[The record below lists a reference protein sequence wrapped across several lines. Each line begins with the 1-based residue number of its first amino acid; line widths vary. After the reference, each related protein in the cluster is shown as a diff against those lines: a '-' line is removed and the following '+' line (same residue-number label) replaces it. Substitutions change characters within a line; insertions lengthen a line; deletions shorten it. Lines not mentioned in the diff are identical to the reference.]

1 MFRNISFNFKGNAE
15 KGRDAIEK
23 IMDLAID
30 QTLNPKGKV
39 SGALAPFRVDCL
51 DTDTKYEIIAEL
63 PGFTKDE
70 ITVSY
75 DEEHQL
81 SISAEHAQEVEE
93 DDVRYACR
101 ERRTGKLER
110 MFYVDGIASDHV
122 SVSLENGILTVIL
135 PKENPDKNKKIFDI
149 N

>member
-1 MFRNISFNFKGNAE
+1 MFRNIPFNLKGNAD

-23 IMDLAID
+23 FMDLALE
-30 QTLNPKGKV
+30 QTFNPKGKV

-51 DTDTKYEIIAEL
+51 ESEARYEIIAEL
-63 PGFTKDE
+63 PGFTKEE
-70 ITVSY
+70 ITVAY

-81 SISAEHAQEVEE
+81 SISAEHATQVEE
-93 DDVRYACR
+93 EGVKYVCR
-101 ERRTGKLER
+101 ERRSGKVER
-110 MFYVDGIASDHV
+110 LFYIDGIVADQV

-135 PKENPDKNKKIFDI
+135 PKETPDKNKKVFDI